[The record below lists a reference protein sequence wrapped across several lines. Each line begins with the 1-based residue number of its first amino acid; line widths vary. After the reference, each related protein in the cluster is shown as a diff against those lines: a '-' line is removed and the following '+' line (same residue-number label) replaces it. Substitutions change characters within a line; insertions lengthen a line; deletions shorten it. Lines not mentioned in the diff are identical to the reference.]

1 MSSKLTLT
9 LEHEGALWHIM
20 IYILWIISYESISR
34 RCPRVS
40 SLWCTEFMVL
50 ARTLLVTDLPGSSQ
64 HAITI
69 LPPPQIVHIK
79 ITINCFYKLYRVFII

>member
-34 RCPRVS
+34 RCPRVY
-40 SLWCTEFMVL
+40 SLWCTEFIVQT
-50 ARTLLVTDLPGSSQ
+50 RTLLVTDLPGISQ
-64 HAITI
+64 HANSI
-69 LPPPQIVHIK
+69 LPTLLRLFMLK
-79 ITINCFYKLYRVFII
+79 